1 MIHELNEG
9 INTSLNSKYQLKNGI
24 LYYCD
29 RLVIPKN
36 NELFK
41 EILMA
46 EHDAKLSGHFG
57 FMKTYSN
64 IQRKYY
70 WRNMKTYI
78 TKYIKCCS
86 ICQKNKSSNE
96 NKYGNL
102 YPHDIPENKWD
113 VISIDFITNLPIT
126 KGKRYNSI
134 FVIVDKLT
142 KMAHFIP
149 HYITDN
155 APKIAELFV
164 DNVFKYHGL
173 PKKIISDRDT
183 RFTSKFWKELMKL
196 LDIKVNMSTAYHPQ
210 TNGQVER
217 INRILEDYIRRYCNG
232 NSDDWDK
239 LLPLAEFAYNN
250 SVSATTSFTP
260 FYLNYG
266 LDPRKDL
273 NELYKESPNE
283 TAKEFANRMNI
294 LLTQAKDEIAKSVDN
309 MEKYYNLHRKN
320 TEFKVG
326 DLVLLSTKNIKYR
339 NQKNKIISKKFK
351 PKYIGPFKVIE
362 KISTLAYKLD
372 LPNELKIHP
381 VFNIMALKKYSGEI
395 KENETNYNEII
406 SEEDKILNKIIGKK
420 ILNNEVYY
428 LVTYKE
434 NEMYEDTWVNESQ
447 LENHK
452 HLIKDYENAD
462 FWVEISP
469 KRGEGVITLNKH

>member
-1 MIHELNEG
+1 MGCG
-9 INTSLNSKYQLKNGI
+9 INR
-24 LYYCD
+24 LY
-29 RLVIPKN
+29 
-36 NELFK
+36 
-41 EILMA
+41 
-46 EHDAKLSGHFG
+46 HKLTH
-57 FMKTYSN
+57 Y
-64 IQRKYY
+64 QRK
-70 WRNMKTYI
+70 K
-78 TKYIKCCS
+78 
-86 ICQKNKSSNE
+86 
-96 NKYGNL
+96 
-102 YPHDIPENKWD
+102 
-113 VISIDFITNLPIT
+113 
-126 KGKRYNSI
+126 YNSI

-183 RFTSKFWKELMKL
+183 RFTSKFWKELMRL
-196 LDIKVNMSTAYHPQ
+196 LDIKINMSTAYHPQ

-294 LLTQAKDEIAKSVDN
+294 LLKQAKDEISKSVDN
-309 MEKYYNLHRKN
+309 MEKYYNLNRKN
-320 TEFKVG
+320 AEFKVG

-351 PKYIGPFKVIE
+351 PKYIGPFKILE

-381 VFNIMALKKYSGEI
+381 VFNIIALKKYSGEI
-395 KENETNYNEII
+395 NENETNYNDIF
-406 SEEDKILNKIIGKK
+406 SEEDKIINKLIGKK
-420 ILNNEVYY
+420 ILDNEVYY

-434 NEMYEDTWVNESQ
+434 SEIYEDTWVNESQ

-452 HLIKDYENAD
+452 HLITDYENAD
-462 FWVEISP
+462 FWIEISP